1 MDALES
7 SQNYSFDFNLVKLN
21 TSEDTF
27 HLIDSIGF
35 LVYARKLNIIIT
47 LFVILIGLVGNSLTI
62 YIFSHKKIRSNS
74 SHIYLLCLSLID
86 SLFLINHF
94 FDDTFKA
101 YVSIYLN
108 ENSNDENNFL
118 SKLFKHESICG
129 LFTFFRYTLGFI
141 SSYTLTAFT
150 VQRVSIVF
158 KPLSIRYKTKL
169 SAWKSFII
177 ITILSIFLN
186 IWVLCMFKI
195 QKNQQDIQF
204 CEINKDFRVEYFR
217 FNGIYI
223 FFIMFLPLF
232 IMLICNFCIIYK
244 TAKDDKNR
252 KLLQQIS
259 KNNLKLENKE
269 PKIKRT
275 FASMNIVGLVESNN
289 NLNLPKST
297 VSTSNCSSVS
307 SDRSSLSNKLNE
319 TDQHLKLLDP
329 KSNQSFLTIKSDPS
343 LKETSLLNKSIS
355 TGQNLDLLGA
365 KKSLDS
371 SKSAFHLAKKS
382 ITQSTNSNNF
392 YNEKRKPSNN
402 TMKANSKKVT
412 KSLMLISISYVL
424 LNLPFLITCFLY
436 FYEVAHNKLETISKN
451 YLFSA
456 FKISEVFYVFN
467 FSIKFYI
474 YCLTGPMLLLIEKKK
489 KQNKFFK
496 VNYK

>member
-1 MDALES
+1 
-7 SQNYSFDFNLVKLN
+7 
-21 TSEDTF
+21 
-27 HLIDSIGF
+27 
-35 LVYARKLNIIIT
+35 
-47 LFVILIGLVGNSLTI
+47 
-62 YIFSHKKIRSNS
+62 
-74 SHIYLLCLSLID
+74 
-86 SLFLINHF
+86 
-94 FDDTFKA
+94 
-101 YVSIYLN
+101 
-108 ENSNDENNFL
+108 
-118 SKLFKHESICG
+118 
-129 LFTFFRYTLGFI
+129 
-141 SSYTLTAFT
+141 
-150 VQRVSIVF
+150 
-158 KPLSIRYKTKL
+158 
-169 SAWKSFII
+169 
-177 ITILSIFLN
+177 
-186 IWVLCMFKI
+186 
-195 QKNQQDIQF
+195 
-204 CEINKDFRVEYFR
+204 
-217 FNGIYI
+217 
-223 FFIMFLPLF
+223 MFLPLF

-297 VSTSNCSSVS
+297 VSTSNRSSVS

-329 KSNQSFLTIKSDPS
+329 KSNQSFLTVNSDPS